1 MNRREFFSFA
11 AVGAVGLQQPSA
23 KNERLDELIAKLEDI
38 IKEEI
43 PDVTKVTVKYDP
55 KNAEV
60 PLMILAFRFS
70 DQSLSSA

>member
-11 AVGAVGLQQPSA
+11 AVGAVGLQQAGGEP
-23 KNERLDELIAKLEDI
+23 ERLNELIGKLEDLI
-38 IKEEI
+38 RAEI

-55 KNAEV
+55 TNAEV
-60 PLMILAFRFS
+60 PLMVLAFRFS

>member
-23 KNERLDELIAKLEDI
+23 QTERLNELIEKLEDI
-38 IKEEI
+38 IRAEI

-55 KNAEV
+55 ANADV